1 MLISTLHTDKSKSQ
15 NLILLVFAISLTLL
29 IFLSLSLGAYT
40 ISISQSFSIL
50 MEQLGIHIGLHS
62 IQQENVLLQ
71 IRLPRIIMATMVGG
85 GLGIA
90 GASLQGMFR
99 NPLVEPGLIGV
110 SSGSALFAV
119 IFMVLIPVT
128 STLFEPLQ
136 LIGLPFFA
144 FFGGLIHVIGVYKLS
159 KSQGKTESGTLILA
173 GVAINALAGAL
184 IGLVLFFADDTALR
198 SFTFWSLGD
207 LGGSVWNK
215 IPISLVLIGV
225 PSLLLLFQHQA
236 LNALALGEQEAFH
249 MGVNVQRVKLK
260 LLIYCALIV
269 GTGVSMV
276 GMVGFVGLV
285 VPHLIRILFGADH
298 RLVLPGSFLLG
309 AILMNFADL
318 VARIIVIPAEMPIGV
333 ITALV
338 GAPFFIWL
346 IFNLNHSK
354 TYA

>member
-1 MLISTLHTDKSKSQ
+1 MISALHINKTKLQ
-15 NLILLVFAISLTLL
+15 NLILLVFGMLLSLL
-29 IFLSLSLGAYT
+29 IVLSLSLGAYHIPFAQT
-40 ISISQSFSIL
+40 ISI
-50 MEQLGIHIGLHS
+50 LGDQVGLKISNAS
-62 IQQENVLLQ
+62 IQESNVLLQ
-71 IRLPRIIMATMVGG
+71 IRFPRVIMATLVGG

-119 IFMVLIPVT
+119 MFMVFIPT
-128 STLFEPLQ
+128 TTLFQPLQ
-136 LIGLPFFA
+136 QVGLPLFA
-144 FFGGLIHVIGVYKLS
+144 FIGGFTHVMGVYKLS
-159 KSQGKTESGTLILA
+159 KNQGKTDAGTLILA

-215 IPISLVLIGV
+215 IPISFVFIAIPSILI
-225 PSLLLLFQHQA
+225 LFQHQA

-249 MGVNVQRVKLK
+249 MGVHVQKVKFQ
-260 LLIYCALIV
+260 LLIYSALIV

-309 AILMNFADL
+309 AVLMNFADL
-318 VARIIVIPAEMPIGV
+318 IARIIVIPAEMPIGV
-333 ITALV
+333 ITALI

-346 IFNLNHSK
+346 IFNLNKSK
-354 TYA
+354 SYA